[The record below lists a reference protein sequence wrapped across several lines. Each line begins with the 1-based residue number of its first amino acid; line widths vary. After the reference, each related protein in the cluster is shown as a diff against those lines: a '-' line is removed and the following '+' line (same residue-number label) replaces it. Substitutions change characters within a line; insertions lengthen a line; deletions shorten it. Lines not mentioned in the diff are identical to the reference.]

1 MPFFLGVEGVA
12 GHQGAFE
19 LVGGVFIE
27 KTLGDRQFAVVLF
40 AAVSALGEGL
50 SGGVETECDNAAK
63 PSFGSDAFAVQRE
76 GFGEK
81 LAVFR

>member
-1 MPFFLGVEGVA
+1 MGVEGIA
-12 GHQGAFE
+12 GHEGSFE
-19 LVGGVFIE
+19 LGGGVFVE
-27 KTLGDRQFAVVLF
+27 KTLGDGQFAVVFF
-40 AAVSALGEGL
+40 AAVSALGDRL

-81 LAVFR
+81 LAVLR